1 MKAVNTLQNLL
12 KLDVVIL
19 HNPLRDWL
27 VALAITVAIVLLAAL
42 VKRIAVRRLSRIAR
56 RTVTQIDDAVVK
68 ALQATRLWLVFII
81 ALEIGTENLKLAVRL
96 THAIDHLATV
106 AVFVQVGLW
115 LAALFNFWLQ
125 RQRSHAMETEVAA
138 ASSLSAMG
146 FVGRALLWVVLLLLM
161 LDNLGV
167 NVTTLVASLGVGG
180 IAIGFALQNILGDLF
195 ASLSIILDKPFV
207 IGDFITVDAYSGT
220 VENIGI
226 KTSRLRSI
234 DGELLVFGNGDLI
247 KSRLRNYKHLRE
259 RRVLFTFG
267 VLYNTPAE
275 TLARIP
281 QMVREAVEA
290 QADTRFDRAHF
301 KTFGASSL
309 DFEVVFW
316 TLKPDYNAYMDAQQG
331 LNLALVRRFEQ
342 EGIGFAYP
350 TRTLYHEGPIRV
362 ELAGSSAET
371 PPTPARPTP

>member
-1 MKAVNTLQNLL
+1 MKAVNTLQTLL

-27 VALAITVAIVLLAAL
+27 VALAITVAITLLAAL
-42 VKRIAVRRLSRIAR
+42 VKRIAVRRLSMIAR

-81 ALEIGTENLKLAVRL
+81 ALEVGTENLKLAARP

-106 AVFVQVGLW
+106 AVFVQAGLW

-125 RQRSHAMETEVAA
+125 RRNHAVGSEVAA
-138 ASSLSAMG
+138 ASSLSAVG
-146 FVGRALLWVVLLLLM
+146 FVGRALLWAVLLLLM

-167 NVTTLVASLGVGG
+167 NVTTLIASLGIGG

-207 IGDFITVDAYSGT
+207 IGDFITVDSYSGT
-220 VENIGI
+220 VESIGI

-259 RRVLFTFG
+259 RRVLFRFG

-301 KTFGASSL
+301 KDFGASSL
-309 DFEVVFW
+309 DYEVVYW
-316 TLKPDYNAYMDAQQG
+316 VLKPDYAVYMDAQQG
-331 LNLALVRRFEQ
+331 INLALVRRFEQ

-362 ELAGSSAET
+362 TLAGSSAET
-371 PPTPARPTP
+371 PPTAARPAP